1 MSLFTL
7 TMINVIAIDSL
18 RSIPMSAHYGFS
30 LVFYLLSA
38 LIFFIPSALISA
50 ELSTGWP
57 QTGGIYVWV
66 REAFGIPIGFL
77 VIWLQW
83 ITIIENLSYRKY
95 LKSHEEPKAFF
106 CVKDE
111 DLLCSDKI
119 IVREYCNLH
128 KLWRN

>member
-1 MSLFTL
+1 MSERNEIYECVVCKNILQVLSSGIESPSCCDQLMKKLEEKTADFIL
-7 TMINVIAIDSL
+7 EKHV
-18 RSIPMSAHYGFS
+18 P
-30 LVFYLLSA
+30 LL
-38 LIFFIPSALISA
+38 
-50 ELSTGWP
+50 ER
-57 QTGGIYVWV
+57 V
-66 REAFGIPIGFL
+66 EDGFL
-77 VIWLQW
+77 VTVGSTLHPMEENHYIQW
-83 ITIIENLSYRKY
+83 IELIIENLSYRKY